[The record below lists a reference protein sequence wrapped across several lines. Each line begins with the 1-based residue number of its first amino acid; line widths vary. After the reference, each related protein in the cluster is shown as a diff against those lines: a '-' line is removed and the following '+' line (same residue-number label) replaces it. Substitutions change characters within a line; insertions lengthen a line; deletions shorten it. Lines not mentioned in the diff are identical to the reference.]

1 MEFLTILG
9 ASWYA
14 LNGAHQSDEDFA
26 YFHLPPVQGW
36 SVAQTTLFGVS
47 CNRQITVKELKVTT
61 PEFTRTIVQKA
72 VVVLARQPI
81 FGPIRAKLAVVTA
94 AWFAQGDFTNTDIL
108 NGFYSSLN
116 TVLAGEIDDASLY
129 IGTSLRELVHKFK
142 SKTLTLLKLLLLEKR
157 ILFYGY
163 PVERLCT
170 LQYSLISLIPGL
182 LRHLQDSGAPEL
194 DTSRDNFRLTEAREL
209 KSGDKQSLLSYM
221 GLPLYVFQKGAFFQ
235 PYLPLQ
241 QIDILSAPTTSAYL
255 VGTTNQIFLHH
266 KAEIGVDVL
275 VNVEQGTL
283 EFYNQGLSS
292 LVGLTMADRRW
303 MDKIFKT
310 VNDTWD
316 VNDPTRPTTNSYSGS
331 DDFLRA
337 RFEEYVL
344 SLLSSVKHAQS
355 QQQGAQ
361 SREESAMQIMQQ
373 QQQQAAAAAALG
385 VEDGAY
391 EIPAGPGERDT
402 LGSGMVAEK
411 EKNYLTDYN
420 TNWITAWYAT
430 NNYKVWDDYTDHE
443 IYEIVEPGHPGQG
456 NFSIED
462 IQNQLSNR
470 FKDLNLDQ
478 NLAPLKHS
486 LGKAVTTGGEKL
498 SRAVTNGSKGIGK
511 AMEVLWAELEKGLD
525 SGASSAA
532 GPDREK
538 EKKRRSL
545 GPVYKSET
553 DLNRSPLSS
562 YPPRQMT
569 PLRTSTSN
577 SASTS
582 GDGTILGAINLEAT
596 TQQAG
601 KLLSNVG
608 TFFRNRQREIAT
620 AVREG
625 WEPDR
630 SAPATASA
638 PPPSS
643 SSGNNYGRRAVSL
656 RLPTVMRPASGATP
670 ESQAGSR
677 SVNTR
682 KTNLLG
688 EEGKRVESGAGGG
701 REA

>member
-14 LNGAHQSDEDFA
+14 LNRWSVDASCHKRISGMIVQVSWVCPGIVSFGFACSHNEDGAHQSDEDFA

-316 VNDPTRPTTNSYSGS
+316 VNGRYMGIEVGVLYTEQIKTHGVTKSTWCFIPYLPDPTRPTTNSYSGS

-411 EKNYLTDYN
+411 
-420 TNWITAWYAT
+420 
-430 NNYKVWDDYTDHE
+430 
-443 IYEIVEPGHPGQG
+443 
-456 NFSIED
+456 
-462 IQNQLSNR
+462 
-470 FKDLNLDQ
+470 
-478 NLAPLKHS
+478 
-486 LGKAVTTGGEKL
+486 
-498 SRAVTNGSKGIGK
+498 
-511 AMEVLWAELEKGLD
+511 
-525 SGASSAA
+525 
-532 GPDREK
+532 
-538 EKKRRSL
+538 
-545 GPVYKSET
+545 
-553 DLNRSPLSS
+553 
-562 YPPRQMT
+562 
-569 PLRTSTSN
+569 
-577 SASTS
+577 
-582 GDGTILGAINLEAT
+582 
-596 TQQAG
+596 
-601 KLLSNVG
+601 
-608 TFFRNRQREIAT
+608 
-620 AVREG
+620 
-625 WEPDR
+625 
-630 SAPATASA
+630 
-638 PPPSS
+638 
-643 SSGNNYGRRAVSL
+643 
-656 RLPTVMRPASGATP
+656 
-670 ESQAGSR
+670 
-677 SVNTR
+677 
-682 KTNLLG
+682 
-688 EEGKRVESGAGGG
+688 
-701 REA
+701 